1 MALFPLARKK
11 KTEADPA
18 DGGSAAVLA
27 SRLGAKRPGK
37 AHERPAKKEK
47 KEHKRWSFGRKA
59 KKAPAGMAA
68 GDLDLAFVADDGH
81 DTPHDDGGG
90 LSVPKQRRKRGR
102 PSPPVLAAMVLVLAL
117 AGTAGW
123 LAIQAPE
130 TARRLESARS
140 LGRGVPV
147 LLPDGTPRFA
157 DAAQTAPEEE
167 VPLDPVDMPVTLMP
181 SRNDQLLERLRVGRV
196 PRVAPD
202 GTASWQYYA
211 RPFPQEDKRPR
222 IAIVVT
228 GLGQA
233 GQATHDAID
242 RLPGAV
248 TFVFTPSGENL
259 QAKVDEA
266 RSKGHEVLLS
276 VPMQPLGYPA
286 NDPGPNTLLSNLS
299 DEENA
304 RRLEATL
311 AAFTGYVGVTSKTDS
326 GTEFLTQRESL
337 RGVLLQVQR
346 RGLVYL
352 DLWQVS
358 GSKAAA
364 VSKELSLPRVIS
376 DLQIDRIPSGIGIDA
391 QLAQLE
397 RLAQAN
403 GVAVGFAEVS
413 NPVSLERLSAW
424 AASLRD
430 RGIVLA
436 PVTAVVN
443 RQADR

>member
-1 MALFPLARKK
+1 MALLPLTRKK
-11 KTEADPA
+11 KTAADPA

-27 SRLGAKRPGK
+27 TRLGAKRGGK
-37 AHERPAKKEK
+37 SPERGGKTER
-47 KEHKRWSFGRKA
+47 KRWSFGRKN
-59 KKAPAGMAA
+59 KKAAAPAGHGDMDLSFMA
-68 GDLDLAFVADDGH
+68 DGEEDH
-81 DTPHDDGGG
+81 GAPVSHAHRE
-90 LSVPKQRRKRGR
+90 KKKRGK
-102 PSPPVLAAMVLVLAL
+102 PPAPALAGMLLILAL

-123 LAIQAPE
+123 LAIEAPE
-130 TARRLESARS
+130 TMRRLEAARS

-147 LLPDGTPRFA
+147 MLPDGSPRFA
-157 DAAQTAPEEE
+157 EAAAPAPEEE
-167 VPLDPVDMPVTLMP
+167 VSLDPVDMPVTLMP

-202 GTASWQYYA
+202 GTAPWQYYA

-222 IAIVVT
+222 IAILVT

-233 GQATHDAID
+233 EAATHEAID

-248 TFVFTPSGENL
+248 SFAFTPSGDNL

-276 VPMQPLGYPA
+276 VPMQPQGYPA

-299 DEENA
+299 DEENV
-304 RRLEATL
+304 RRLEASL

-326 GTEFLTQRESL
+326 GTDFLTRRESL
-337 RGVLLQVQR
+337 RGALLQVQR

-364 VSKELSLPRVIS
+364 VAKELSLPRVIS

-403 GVAVGFAEVS
+403 GVAVGFAEVT
-413 NPVSLERLSAW
+413 NPVSLERLSVWSAG
-424 AASLRD
+424 LRD

>member
-1 MALFPLARKK
+1 VALFPLARKK
-11 KTEADPA
+11 KKEADPA

-27 SRLGAKRPGK
+27 SRLGAKREK
-37 AHERPAKKEK
+37 PAKTHDRAAK
-47 KEHKRWSFGRKA
+47 KDRKRWSFGRKG
-59 KKAPAGMAA
+59 KKAKG
-68 GDLDLAFVADDGH
+68 GDDQDLSFMADDGGAA
-81 DTPHDDGGG
+81 DDEGGDAPVKAARK
-90 LSVPKQRRKRGR
+90 LPK
-102 PSPPVLAAMVLVLAL
+102 PSPPAVAAMVLVLAL

-123 LAIQAPE
+123 LAIEAPHTME
-130 TARRLESARS
+130 RLEAARG
-140 LGRGVPV
+140 LGRSVPV
-147 LLPDGTPRFA
+147 VLPDGSPRFA
-157 DAAQTAPEEE
+157 DAAEAAPAED
-167 VPLDPVDMPVTLMP
+167 VPLDPVDMPVTLQP

-196 PRVAPD
+196 PRMAAD
-202 GTASWQYYA
+202 GTTPWQYYA
-211 RPFPQEDKRPR
+211 RPFPQDDKRPR

-233 GQATHDAID
+233 AAATHEAID

-248 TFVFTPSGENL
+248 TFAFTPSGENL
-259 QAKVDEA
+259 QAQVDEA
-266 RSKGHEVLLS
+266 RGKGHEVLLS

-304 RRLEATL
+304 RRLEASL

-326 GTEFLTQRESL
+326 GTDFLTQRESL

-358 GSKAAA
+358 GSKAASVA
-364 VSKELSLPRVIS
+364 KELSLPRAIS
-376 DLQIDRIPSGIGIDA
+376 DLQIDRIPSSIGIDA

-403 GVAVGFAEVS
+403 GVAVGFVEVT

-424 AASLRD
+424 SASLRD

-436 PVTAVVN
+436 PVTAIVN